1 VTFSEY
7 LAYRWEDLLL
17 LSVQHV
23 QVVLIAVAIATVVA
37 VLVGVLVHG
46 HAVPR
51 QLVLTVTATM
61 LTIPSFALFGLLIP
75 LLGLGLLPTISALT
89 FYAIFPILRNVITG
103 LESVPAEVEEAARGM
118 GLSVRRRL
126 CIVRVPLAWPVLL
139 NGIRVAT
146 IMCVGIAAIAAA
158 VNGPGLGE
166 LIFEGLARI
175 GGANALNSTLTGVIG
190 VAIVALLLDL
200 LFVLISRLTTS
211 RGIRD

>member
-1 VTFSEY
+1 MTFQDY
-7 LAYRWEDLLL
+7 LAYRWEDVVLLTL
-17 LSVQHV
+17 QHV
-23 QVVLIAVAIATVVA
+23 QVVLIAVAIATILAVA
-37 VLVGVLVHG
+37 TGLLVHG
-46 HAVPR
+46 RAVAR

-118 GLSVRRRL
+118 GLSVRRRMYV
-126 CIVRVPLAWPVLL
+126 VRVPLAWPVLL

-190 VAIVALLLDL
+190 VAIVALMLDL
-200 LFVLISRLTTS
+200 MFVVISRLTTP